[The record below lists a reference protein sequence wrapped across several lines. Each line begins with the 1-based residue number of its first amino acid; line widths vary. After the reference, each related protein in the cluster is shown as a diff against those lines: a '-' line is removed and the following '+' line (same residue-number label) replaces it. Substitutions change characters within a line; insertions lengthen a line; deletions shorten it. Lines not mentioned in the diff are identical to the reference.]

1 LPQKIPVINQLSVT
15 HSSTSRITLPSLGK
29 TVDVRLDLIN
39 EEPECSI
46 RLSVYLSDARN
57 NLPEQVQSGT
67 FSLSR
72 NGTSCELLA
81 RNVPAVVELLLERDG
96 LARSDF
102 LEGRTA
108 TFVIEARRTRV
119 LGQEPKPSS
128 LRDYVLAR
136 ATAADF
142 VVPFLI
148 RPSSSLPL
156 FPYQRDGTT
165 WLYHK
170 ERGILADDMGLGK
183 TLQAIAAVRLLL
195 ADLHITSV
203 LVVCPRSLLSNWE
216 NELAKW
222 APEIRVVRMVP
233 APAIGAKA
241 WQTVIGYAH
250 ILLTSYEQ
258 IRMPAAVLVERGVDL
273 VIADEAHRI
282 RNAKSLTAMGI
293 RNVRTKRFW
302 ALTGTPIERDT
313 YDLSTIMSII
323 SPLTASPSDAA
334 FSPAFVRSIARP
346 FVLRRLK
353 SQVLAEL
360 PPVFDHREVI
370 DLGNKQGRAY
380 KLTLERFSKRMDDSQ
395 VFALITR
402 LRQICDY
409 DPETKESSKADR
421 IMEIL
426 TDIRTA
432 DEKAILF
439 STFIEPLQ
447 IMRSILT
454 KGFGPD
460 CFRLLLGDQDLEVRR
475 AAVTDFKRRT
485 GVRFLLASS
494 RVGGE
499 GLTLTEANHVIFF
512 NEWWNPSANEQARDR
527 VVRLGQTKSVM
538 VYTFVCRN
546 TVEELLVDILQTK
559 QMTFDDVVNALAVS
573 ETDPSVSEV
582 QRHIKQSLL
591 RYRP

>member
-1 LPQKIPVINQLSVT
+1 M
-15 HSSTSRITLPSLGK
+15 
-29 TVDVRLDLIN
+29 
-39 EEPECSI
+39 
-46 RLSVYLSDARN
+46 
-57 NLPEQVQSGT
+57 
-67 FSLSR
+67 
-72 NGTSCELLA
+72 
-81 RNVPAVVELLLERDG
+81 
-96 LARSDF
+96 
-102 LEGRTA
+102 
-108 TFVIEARRTRV
+108 
-119 LGQEPKPSS
+119 GQEPKPSS
-128 LRDYVLAR
+128 LNDYVLAR
-136 ATAADF
+136 ATAVDF
-142 VVPFLI
+142 IIPFLI
-148 RPSSSLPL
+148 KPSSNLPL
-156 FPYQRDGTT
+156 FPYQREGAT
-165 WLYHK
+165 WLYQK

-183 TLQAIAAVRLLL
+183 TLQAIVAVRRLL
-195 ADLHITSV
+195 ADLHIKCA

-216 NELAKW
+216 NEIAKW
-222 APEIRVVRMVP
+222 APEIKVVRMIP
-233 APAIGAKA
+233 APVIAAKA
-241 WQTVIGYAH
+241 WQTVVGHAH
-250 ILLTSYEQ
+250 ILLTNYEQ
-258 IRMPAAVLVERGVDL
+258 IRTPTPVLVERGVDL

-282 RNAKSLTAMGI
+282 RNTKSLTAIGI

-313 YDLSTIMSII
+313 HDLSTIMSII
-323 SPLTASPSDAA
+323 SPLSVSPSDAA

-353 SQVLAEL
+353 SQVLTEL

-370 DLGNKQGRAY
+370 DLGTKQARAY

-395 VFALITR
+395 TLALLTR

-409 DPETKESSKADR
+409 DPETKESTKALR
-421 IMEIL
+421 IIEIL

-439 STFIEPLQ
+439 SNFKEPLQ
-447 IMRSILT
+447 IMRSMLN
-454 KGFGPD
+454 KAFGPD
-460 CFRLLLGDQDLEVRR
+460 CFRLLLGEQDLEMRR
-475 AAVTDFKRRT
+475 AAVKDFKGRT

-559 QMTFDDVVNALAVS
+559 QMTFDDVVNTLAVS
-573 ETDPSVSEV
+573 TKTLDPSLSEI
-582 QRHIKQSLL
+582 QRRVKQSLL
-591 RYRP
+591 RYCP